1 MVNEKLF
8 QVNMQFL
15 IRVLGFGLEQK
26 LPETELGASA
36 APSG

>member
-8 QVNMQFL
+8 QVNMQGL

-26 LPETELGASA
+26 LLEAELA